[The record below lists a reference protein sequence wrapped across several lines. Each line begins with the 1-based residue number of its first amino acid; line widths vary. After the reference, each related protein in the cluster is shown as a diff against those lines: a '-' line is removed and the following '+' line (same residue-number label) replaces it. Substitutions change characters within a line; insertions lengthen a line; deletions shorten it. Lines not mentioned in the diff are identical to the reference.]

1 MLNSKLPAD
10 SQPLFIDHSK
20 TLKPSQVV
28 APATNGPAQPVPL
41 PLRKEFQHITQRMYT
56 QNLALAQTNRTLSIL
71 RAIDLLVLESN
82 RDLVQLSVDITKAI
96 TDSSPYTFVG
106 IMSLARNDD
115 KFINLHG
122 LSCSNLLEQKPTASD
137 LYTQIQGLCL
147 SLDSSWLSSSEHNL
161 IISLDA
167 PEAQQN
173 LVTIGFGEA
182 ISKAIIQLYRISNI
196 RSLYLTKLGARSKL
210 TGAMMVGLEE
220 TTPKIDDIEL
230 IERLSEPVG
239 IALDSRLLYEEN
251 QRFMGQLQK
260 NNEHLRQL
268 DQAKDEFISLVSHQL
283 RTPLTS
289 VKGILSLVLEGDV
302 GPISDQQR
310 GMLQQAFD
318 SSQRMVYVIADLLN
332 ASRLQSGK
340 FVIINR
346 VTYLNEVVE
355 SEVEQLRSSAK
366 SHNIELNFVKPTE
379 FPPLLLDETKI
390 RQVIM
395 NFLDNALYYTPAGGQ
410 VDVSLEVAPSS
421 IEFKVTDSGLGVPK
435 DEQANLFT
443 KFYRA
448 ANARQ
453 MRPEGT
459 GLGLYMA
466 KKVVVAQGGS
476 IIFTSEEG
484 KGSTFGFMFPLDK
497 VTVTPTTDQV
507 VLAKNAV
514 DSSLV

>member
-1 MLNSKLPAD
+1 
-10 SQPLFIDHSK
+10 
-20 TLKPSQVV
+20 
-28 APATNGPAQPVPL
+28 
-41 PLRKEFQHITQRMYT
+41 
-56 QNLALAQTNRTLSIL
+56 
-71 RAIDLLVLESN
+71 
-82 RDLVQLSVDITKAI
+82 
-96 TDSSPYTFVG
+96 
-106 IMSLARNDD
+106 
-115 KFINLHG
+115 
-122 LSCSNLLEQKPTASD
+122 
-137 LYTQIQGLCL
+137 LCL
-147 SLDSSWLSSSEHNL
+147 SLDGSWLAGKEHNL
-161 IISLDA
+161 IVNLDNPDA
-167 PEAQQN
+167 REQ
-173 LVTIGFGEA
+173 LVRIGFGEA
-182 ISKAIIQLYRISNI
+182 ISKAIENLHHGSNI

-210 TGAMMVGLEE
+210 TGVMMVGLEE
-220 TTPKIDDIEL
+220 AIPKIDDIEL

-251 QRFMGQLQK
+251 QRFVGQLQK
-260 NNEHLRQL
+260 NNEHLKQL

-289 VKGILSLVLEGDV
+289 VKGLLSLVLEGDV
-302 GPISDQQR
+302 GTITDQQR

-355 SEVEQLRSSAK
+355 SEIEQLRSGSQ
-366 SHNIELNFVKPTE
+366 SRDIELNFVKPTE

-395 NFLDNALYYTPAGGQ
+395 NFLDNALYYTPAGGH
-410 VDVSLEVAPSS
+410 VDVKLEVAPSS
-421 IEFKVTDSGLGVPK
+421 VEFTVTDSGLGVPK
-435 DEQANLFT
+435 EEQANLFT

-448 ANARQ
+448 ANAKQ

-466 KKVVVAQGGS
+466 KKVVIAQGGS
-476 IIFTSEEG
+476 IIFKSEEG
-484 KGSTFGFMFPLDK
+484 RGSTFGFMFPLDK
-497 VTVTPTTDQV
+497 VTVTPTTDEV